1 MVLIKGDASEDVAAG
16 VGGKNASGD
25 VGGKNALAGASGL
38 YVEQQSFPGM

>member
-16 VGGKNASGD
+16 